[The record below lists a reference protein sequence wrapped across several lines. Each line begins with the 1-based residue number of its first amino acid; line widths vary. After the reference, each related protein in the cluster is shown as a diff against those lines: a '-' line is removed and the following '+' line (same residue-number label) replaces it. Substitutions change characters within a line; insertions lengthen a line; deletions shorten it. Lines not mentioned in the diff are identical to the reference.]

1 MRIIAIICGLLRLFT
16 FPFAMSRPPAPKKGW
31 LAYYSGL
38 IGTWAK
44 RSSLP
49 HDAEDAAQDSIE
61 GLLRGEHAAAIDQ
74 KAYLYR
80 AARNRLVDEIR
91 RQSRHEVLPLHELS
105 DDEHPLQHDP
115 DVALRT
121 EELTQA
127 LRAALLQRLLSFLLS
142 ATVRQYETRP
152 IHRFLVIWAAVAAG
166 LMTAALPVEG
176 WTSRSVVKSCQ
187 VGRFWPVTRSTIMRI
202 RQQAAAI
209 ARLRPNTCSNYGRAT
224 S

>member
-1 MRIIAIICGLLRLFT
+1 MRIIVTICDLLRLFI
-16 FPFAMSRPPAPKKGW
+16 FPFIMSRSPAPKKGW

-44 RSSLP
+44 KSSLP

-80 AARNRLVDEIR
+80 VAQNRLISEIR
-91 RQSRHEVLPLHELS
+91 RQSRHEALPLHELS

-121 EELTQA
+121 AELTQA
-127 LRAALLQRLLSFLLS
+127 LHAALLELPLKCQQVFLWNKIEGYTQEEIAHKLQLTPSSVEKYMKRAMRHLQERLQNH
-142 ATVRQYETRP
+142 AP
-152 IHRFLVIWAAVAAG
+152 H
-166 LMTAALPVEG
+166 
-176 WTSRSVVKSCQ
+176 
-187 VGRFWPVTRSTIMRI
+187 
-202 RQQAAAI
+202 
-209 ARLRPNTCSNYGRAT
+209 
-224 S
+224 

>member
-80 AARNRLVDEIR
+80 AAQNHLISEIR
-91 RQSRHEVLPLHELS
+91 RQSRHEVLPLHELTN
-105 DDEHPLQHDP
+105 DEHLLQHDP
-115 DVALRT
+115 GM
-121 EELTQA
+121 A
-127 LRAALLQRLLSFLLS
+127 LRAMELMQAFCAALLELLLKCKQAFLWNKTEWLYLG
-142 ATVRQYETRP
+142 RNREQYEVLWWVLSP
-152 IHRFLVIWAAVAAG
+152 EQG
-166 LMTAALPVEG
+166 G
-176 WTSRSVVKSCQ
+176 
-187 VGRFWPVTRSTIMRI
+187 
-202 RQQAAAI
+202 
-209 ARLRPNTCSNYGRAT
+209 
-224 S
+224 